1 MTMDRSEVVSTLND
15 LIETAKDGEQGFR
28 TSAESAKSPELK
40 SFFLEGAARCQKAV
54 SELQQYVT
62 QYGGTPETT
71 GTMAG
76 AVHRG
81 WVNLKAAL
89 ALNDDKAVLNEV
101 ERGEDH
107 AVTVY
112 RNAMSKDLPSELKPI
127 VQRMYEGTEQNHAR
141 VRALRDQY
149 TAGGQSGTT
158 NL

>member
-15 LIETAKDGEQGFR
+15 LIETARDGEQGFR
-28 TSAESAKSPELK
+28 TSAENAKSTDLK
-40 SFFLEGAARCQKAV
+40 AFFLEGAQRCQQAV
-54 SELQQYVT
+54 TDLQQYVT

-71 GTMAG
+71 GTVAG

-112 RNAMSKDLPSELKPI
+112 RNALYKDLPPEIK
-127 VQRMYEGTEQNHAR
+127 AR
-141 VRALRDQY
+141 VESKWGKYGIR
-149 TAGGQSGTT
+149 
-158 NL
+158 